1 MQIKDLM
8 KFNELLQNNKKQ
20 LDKSKENSGIYFQKF
35 TEAEPELMK
44 IKDIQKIILK
54 ALREPQ
60 NSFDFRSTYE
70 SKHKKTVSPSSSAI
84 SPQLKKP
91 NTLKR

>member
-1 MQIKDLM
+1 MQIRDLM
-8 KFNELLQNNKKQ
+8 KFNELLQNNKK
-20 LDKSKENSGIYFQKF
+20 LFDKSNEYSQISFQKF
-35 TEAEPELMK
+35 NEAEPELMK
-44 IKDIQKIILK
+44 IKDIQRTILK

-91 NTLKR
+91 ETHKR